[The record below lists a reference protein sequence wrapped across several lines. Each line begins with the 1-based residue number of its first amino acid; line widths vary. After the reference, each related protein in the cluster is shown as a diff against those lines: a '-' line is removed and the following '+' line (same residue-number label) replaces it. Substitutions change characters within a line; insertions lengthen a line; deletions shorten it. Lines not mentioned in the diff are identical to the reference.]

1 MKRILITF
9 TIILVTFCSASNL
22 NEEFNLRQILL
33 DIHANDVDNPSQ
45 YHCPCEKGAYILRTN
60 GAIVCTFCQNEKN
73 D

>member
-9 TIILVTFCSASNL
+9 TIILITFCSASTQNQ
-22 NEEFNLRQILL
+22 EFDLRQILV

-45 YHCPCEKGAYILRTN
+45 YHCPCEQGVYIIRTN
-60 GAIVCTFCQNEKN
+60 GAVVCTYCQNEKN